1 MAYFMTAHALR
12 DAIFI
17 PDKEDKDRIGAFAA
31 SLDPTDLGNIFVL
44 SCLIPVEVLQMGY
57 SPT

>member
-1 MAYFMTAHALR
+1 MTAHALQ

-31 SLDPTDLGNIFVL
+31 SLDPTDLGNIFAL
-44 SCLIPVEVLQMGY
+44 LCLIPVEALQTGY
-57 SPT
+57 PPT